1 MEGAIVYFFDFFS
14 GLALKVGAVYN
25 VGMEKRR
32 KRR

>member
-25 VGMEKRR
+25 VGMSAPVRCV
-32 KRR
+32 